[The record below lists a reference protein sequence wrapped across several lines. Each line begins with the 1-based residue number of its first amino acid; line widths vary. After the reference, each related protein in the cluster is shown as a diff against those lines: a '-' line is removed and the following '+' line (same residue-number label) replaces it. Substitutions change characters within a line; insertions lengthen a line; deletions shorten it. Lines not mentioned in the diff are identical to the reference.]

1 LRGSKHKF
9 QARRRAIL
17 SHSLRQKK
25 RHSKVGDRRD
35 NSAMSVPASFGGVR
49 CRTNSVGVKW
59 RDDVGVF
66 FWEGVGRRNNKVM
79 GRDTARGPILH

>member
-1 LRGSKHKF
+1 
-9 QARRRAIL
+9 
-17 SHSLRQKK
+17 
-25 RHSKVGDRRD
+25 
-35 NSAMSVPASFGGVR
+35 MSVPASFGEVR

-79 GRDTARGPILH
+79 GRDTARGPTRFGNWHEQSAQGAEGHLDN